1 MRGYLKS
8 ISHVK
13 RERSLFMDKIYE
25 MNFKRLQRNI
35 KGTKAD
41 EVMVSKLKAYAANMS
56 ESEIIGLLINS
67 VLAVD
72 SKLVVAETR
81 LREKEQEIRLLN
93 KEIEAIKDR
102 VQLTAY
108 QKNQCKM
115 KAGRPIALKGKYSDV
130 LALELQGLSDVE
142 ICQKLGIS
150 KTTLW
155 RYRKQANEDKK

>member
-1 MRGYLKS
+1 
-8 ISHVK
+8 
-13 RERSLFMDKIYE
+13 MDKIYE

-56 ESEIIGLLINS
+56 ENEIIGLLINS

-115 KAGRPIALKGKYSDV
+115 KSGRPIALKGKYSDV
-130 LALELQGLSDVE
+130 LELELRGLSDVG

-150 KTTLW
+150 KSTLW
-155 RYRKQANEDKK
+155 RYRRDWKNS

>member
-1 MRGYLKS
+1 MLKEKG
-8 ISHVK
+8 V
-13 RERSLFMDKIYE
+13 LFMDKIYE

-130 LALELQGLSDVE
+130 LALELQGLSDAE
-142 ICQKLGIS
+142 ICQKLGGIS

>member
-1 MRGYLKS
+1 
-8 ISHVK
+8 
-13 RERSLFMDKIYE
+13 MDKIYE

-35 KGTKAD
+35 TGTKAD

-67 VLAVD
+67 VLSVD

-81 LREKEQEIRLLN
+81 LREKEQEIKLLN

-130 LALELQGLSDVE
+130 LELELRGLSDVG

-150 KTTLW
+150 KSTLW
-155 RYRKQANEDKK
+155 RYRRDWKNSQQE

>member
-1 MRGYLKS
+1 MSGYLKS
-8 ISHVK
+8 ISRIR
-13 RERSLFMDKIYE
+13 REGSLFMDKIYE

-56 ESEIIGLLINS
+56 ENEIIGLLINS

-115 KAGRPIALKGKYSDV
+115 KSGRPIALKGKYSDV
-130 LALELQGLSDVE
+130 LELELRGLSDVG

-150 KTTLW
+150 KSTLW
-155 RYRKQANEDKK
+155 RYRRDWKNS

>member
-1 MRGYLKS
+1 
-8 ISHVK
+8 
-13 RERSLFMDKIYE
+13 MDKIYE

-115 KAGRPIALKGKYSDV
+115 KSGRPIALKGKYSDV
-130 LALELQGLSDVE
+130 LELELRGLSDVG

-150 KTTLW
+150 KSTLW
-155 RYRKQANEDKK
+155 RYRRDWKNS

>member
-1 MRGYLKS
+1 
-8 ISHVK
+8 
-13 RERSLFMDKIYE
+13 MDKIYE

-35 KGTKAD
+35 TGTKAD

-67 VLAVD
+67 VLSVD

-93 KEIEAIKDR
+93 NEIEAIKDR

-108 QKNQCKM
+108 QKSQCRM

-130 LALELQGLSDVE
+130 LELELRGLSDVG

-150 KTTLW
+150 KSTLW
-155 RYRKQANEDKK
+155 RYRRDWKNSQQE

>member
-1 MRGYLKS
+1 MASK
-8 ISHVK
+8 VK
-13 RERSLFMDKIYE
+13 GLTIDIGGDTSGLQKALSEVNKVTS
-25 MNFKRLQRNI
+25 RL
-35 KGTKAD
+35 T
-41 EVMVSKLKAYAANMS
+41 S
-56 ESEIIGLLINS
+56 ELNS
-67 VLAVD
+67 VNKALKFD
-72 SKLVVAETR
+72 PKNTEL
-81 LREKEQEIRLLN
+81 LKQKQDILN

-130 LALELQGLSDVE
+130 LALELQGLSDAE
-142 ICQKLGIS
+142 ICQKLGGIS